1 MNLWTG
7 VVENRN
13 DPLKLGRCQVRVVGL
28 HTHDKTVLPT
38 EELPWAFPM
47 QPITSAA
54 MNGIGTAPV
63 GVVEGTWVIVMFRDD
78 DHQQPI
84 ILGTI
89 GGIPQKE
96 SRTVDS
102 DDENISFDGP
112 TTKIEETPKGTVLIT
127 SDGGTVNDGNGNPIK
142 TGDETVTAK
151 VVTPK
156 SLPSSIPPASAKRG
170 IDALNKA
177 MDEAGFT
184 GKYGRAAVLGI
195 AGGES
200 AWVPQSEGYFFKKP
214 ESLQAIFVKTFKN
227 NRAAAE
233 KYANWTG
240 TREAFFHFVYAP
252 ENNGSLVGNSRPDD
266 GGKFYGRGF
275 IQLTGRPNYEKYAR
289 LSGIDIVNNPQL
301 LNDDYEASAKVAVA
315 YFKDRVKVSPDDPS
329 YLRQALPRVGADA
342 NGTGY
347 PKKEGYYNYFLGE
360 AAPPPEQTD
369 KSTNPGSESQ
379 SVPISA
385 SGFPADREQNLVL
398 GFTDPNMKYPL
409 RDYIGEPDTNR
420 LARGKIIGT
429 PVELKDKKI
438 LKDVP
443 LPNGKSWSQPDVPYG
458 ARYPFN
464 KVMETE
470 SGHVMEFDDTPEYE
484 RVHIYHRKGT
494 YTEIDPNGTQVN
506 RIVGDGYSIVERNGY
521 VVIAG
526 KCNITVYG
534 EANLLVQNDANIQV
548 EGDTN
553 LQMKGNANFGV
564 AGDFNITV
572 GGAFKVKAGSMFL
585 DSTGDINSKAAGVN
599 KVTGGS
605 TVELNASGRLN
616 LEGSTIHFAEGA
628 ATAEES
634 GLGEAPEKGT
644 KTTTQLEQL
653 KPLPRNIEED
663 VAYETPEE
671 NTDPKAQEYHQERKT
686 ETTSDIGAPVENVE
700 KPTNIVKPTKTDC
713 DIIFGMTTFPDSY
726 VLHIDATGYKWTVG
740 QLKRGNTITPG
751 KYGMGLGRGLR
762 DMTTQ
767 EIVCNMK
774 ALAVNILGPINE
786 SIGPVGK
793 AWTMTSCYRNS
804 IPNGGSPT
812 SQHLSGSAVDISP
825 GGNFAYKLNYD
836 WATKLAAILPYDQM
850 ILEYR
855 DPGVNGNKNPQ
866 RINWIH
872 ISYNNY
878 GEQKKDLRTFLN
890 DKTHTANQL
899 VLLA

>member
-1 MNLWTG
+1 MDLWSG

-13 DPLKLGRCQVRVVGL
+13 DPLKLGRCQVRIVGL
-28 HTHDKTVLPT
+28 HTHDKTALPT
-38 EELPWAFPM
+38 EELPWAYPL

-54 MNGIGTAPV
+54 MNGIGLTPV
-63 GVVEGTWVIVMFRDD
+63 GVVEGTWVIVMFRDED
-78 DHQQPI
+78 KQQPI
-84 ILGTI
+84 ILGTV

-102 DDENISFDGP
+102 DNEDIALDSA
-112 TTKIEETPKGTVLIT
+112 TTTIEETPQGTVLIT

-142 TGDETVTAK
+142 TGTETVTAK
-151 VVTPK
+151 IIDTPK
-156 SLPSSIPPASAKRG
+156 SLPSAIPPASAKKG
-170 IDALNKA
+170 IDALNAA
-177 MDEAGFT
+177 MDADSAFT
-184 GKYGRAAVLGI
+184 GKYGRAAVLAI
-195 AGGES
+195 AGGECT
-200 AWVPQSEGYFFKKP
+200 WVPIQEGYYYKSP
-214 ESLQAIFVKTFKN
+214 QALRTIFSSVFTTDEL
-227 NRAAAE
+227 AE
-233 KYANWTG
+233 KYAKWQG
-240 TREAFFHFVYAP
+240 TREGFFNFVYGP
-252 ENNGSLVGNSRPDD
+252 TTKNGKDLGNVQPDD

-275 IQLTGRPNYEKYAR
+275 IQITGRQNYQRYAR
-289 LSGIDIVNNPQL
+289 LSGIDIINNPEI
-301 LNDDYEASAKVAVA
+301 LNNDYVASAKVSLA
-315 YFKDRVKVSPDDPS
+315 FLKDKVTIASTDPS
-329 YLRQALPRVGADA
+329 YLEAALKAVGGAASGKEKKRQ
-342 NGTGY
+342 
-347 PKKEGYYNYFLGE
+347 YYQYFLGE
-360 AAPPPEQTD
+360 AVAPPEQTD
-369 KSTNPGSESQ
+369 KSTKPGSEAQ
-379 SVPISA
+379 TAPTGT
-385 SGFPADREQNLVL
+385 SGFPADREQNLTL

-429 PVELKDKKI
+429 AVELKDKKI

-443 LPNGKSWSQPDVPYG
+443 LPNGKSWSQPDVAFG
-458 ARYPFN
+458 AQYPFN

-470 SGHVMEFDDTPEYE
+470 SGHIMEFDDTPDYE
-484 RVHIYHRKGT
+484 RIHMYHRKGT

-548 EGDTN
+548 EGNTN
-553 LQMKGNANFGV
+553 VQMKGDANFGV
-564 AGDFNITV
+564 AGDFNITT

-628 ATAEES
+628 ATADES
-634 GLGEAPEKGT
+634 GLGAAPEKGT

-653 KPLPRNIEED
+653 KPPPRNIEED
-663 VAYETPEE
+663 VAFETPEE
-671 NTDPKAQEYHQERKT
+671 NTDPKAQVYHQERQT
-686 ETTSDIGAPVENVE
+686 ETTSSASTTVETVE
-700 KPTNIVKPTKTDC
+700 KPTNIVRPTKTDC
-713 DIIFGMTTFPDSY
+713 DIIFGMVTFPDSY
-726 VLHIDATGYKWTVG
+726 VLHTDGTGYKWTVG
-740 QLKRGNTITPG
+740 VLRRNNTLTPG
-751 KYGMGLGRGLR
+751 KYGLGLGRGFK
-762 DMTTQ
+762 DMTVQ

-786 SIGPVGK
+786 NIGQVGK

-804 IPNGGSPT
+804 VPSGGSFT
-812 SQHLSGSAVDISP
+812 SQHLSGCAVDISP

-836 WATKLAAILPYDQM
+836 WANKLAAILPYDQM

-855 DPGVNGNKNPQ
+855 DPGVNGNKNPK

-872 ISYNNY
+872 IAYNNY